1 MYTSKKCLISE
12 EKKKIYNLINCLVLI
27 DGKKFNL
34 QGAIEYMIKSYS
46 TSLNKNENLIKLPY
60 LIELEEY
67 RYA

>member
-1 MYTSKKCLISE
+1 LIPE
-12 EKKKIYNLINCLVLI
+12 EKKKIYNLINSLVLI
-27 DGKKFNL
+27 DGKKFNI

-46 TSLNKNENLIKLPY
+46 TSINKNENLIKLPY